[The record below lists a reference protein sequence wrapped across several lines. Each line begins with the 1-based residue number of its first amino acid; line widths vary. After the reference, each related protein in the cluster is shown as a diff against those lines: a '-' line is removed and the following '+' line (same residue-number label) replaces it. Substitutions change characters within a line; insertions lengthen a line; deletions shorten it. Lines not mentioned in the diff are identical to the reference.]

1 MKKQVV
7 LSGVLAVGLIA
18 GGTAIFAA
26 SNTGTATTSTTG
38 NSGVSSSSFN
48 PETMINFGEAKKA
61 ALKAA
66 GNKGH
71 IDDIDL
77 EKYNNKAFYDVEI
90 EQGDNDVTVYID
102 AYTGKTLDVFTSND
116 DDDRYDDDRYED
128 DDDRYESEAI
138 ASVKLSAAD
147 AEKIAKKQ
155 LSNSKVVQ
163 IELDEDDN
171 RLQYEV
177 EVVNSKYEAEVEIDA
192 NTGKVL
198 SVDKDERDDD

>member
-26 SNTGTATTSTTG
+26 SNSEAATTTG
-38 NSGVSSSSFN
+38 NSEVSSASFN
-48 PETMINFGEAKKA
+48 PETMINFGQAKKA

-77 EKYNNKAFYDVEI
+77 ERYNNKAFYDVEI
-90 EQGDNDVTVYID
+90 EQGDKDVTVHID
-102 AYTGKTLDVFTSND
+102 AYTGKTLDVFTH
-116 DDDRYDDDRYED
+116 DDDRYDDDRYDD

-147 AEKIAKKQ
+147 AEKIAIKQ

-198 SVDKDERDDD
+198 SIDKDDRDDD

>member
-26 SNTGTATTSTTG
+26 SNSEAATTTG
-38 NSGVSSSSFN
+38 NSEVSSASFN
-48 PETMINFGEAKKA
+48 PETMINFGQAKKA

-77 EKYNNKAFYDVEI
+77 ERYNNKAFYDVEI
-90 EQGDNDVTVYID
+90 EQGDKDVTVLID
-102 AYTGKTLDVFTSND
+102 AYTGKTLDVFTH
-116 DDDRYDDDRYED
+116 DDDRYDDDRYDD

-147 AEKIAKKQ
+147 AEKIAIKQ

-198 SVDKDERDDD
+198 SIDKDDRDDD

>member
-26 SNTGTATTSTTG
+26 SNSEAATTTG
-38 NSGVSSSSFN
+38 NSEVSSASFN
-48 PETMINFGEAKKA
+48 PETMINFGQAKKA

-77 EKYNNKAFYDVEI
+77 ERYNNIAFYDVEI
-90 EQGDNDVTVYID
+90 EQGDKDVTVHID
-102 AYTGKTLDVFTSND
+102 AYTGKTLDVFTH
-116 DDDRYDDDRYED
+116 DDDRYDDDRYDD

-147 AEKIAKKQ
+147 AEKIAIKQ

-198 SVDKDERDDD
+198 SIDKDDRDDD